1 MMIRVEVCCSPRNID
16 CSLHV
21 MFTYQITICT
31 FSCVSVSS
39 LVFMAKNLVVPCEV
53 QLEGV

>member
-21 MFTYQITICT
+21 MFTYQITVCT
-31 FSCVSVSS
+31 FFCVSGSS
-39 LVFMAKNLVVPCEV
+39 LVFMAKLWLCPVKCS
-53 QLEGV
+53 